1 MLKNIKVMEMKRSI
15 YNELLR
21 WKQRTERK
29 PLILLGARQ
38 VGKTYILKKFGEAEY
53 DHLIYINCHR
63 NAFAESLFANGFDIP
78 KILHRV
84 SLFYETDIIPG
95 RTLLFFDEIQE
106 IPQGIPSLKY
116 FCEDAPEQHVV
127 VAGSLLGITL
137 RHGESYP
144 VGKVNTLK
152 MFPMTFSEFL
162 NASGRTKLRTALDS
176 LDYDTIRILHD
187 EFADLLRQYYFT
199 GGMPEAVRTYLSTHD
214 TEETRRVQ
222 HEILD
227 AYENDMAKHT
237 ATETQRIRM
246 VWNSIPSQLARER
259 KKFKYSD
266 VAHGARARE
275 YEIALQW
282 LVDAGLVYK
291 VERAKQPIHPLK
303 FYADNSAFKI
313 YMNDC
318 GLLAAMYDA
327 QPRDMLLGNQVF
339 ESFKGA
345 FTENY
350 VLQQL
355 IAHDSLP
362 VFYYSKDNSTMEVDF
377 LVQTPHR
384 IIPTEVKAEE
394 NVKSKSLS
402 AFVTHEFGSHQLK
415 GLRCS
420 MKSYIDQGWMENIP
434 LYAVEAY
441 FHS

>member
-1 MLKNIKVMEMKRSI
+1 MEMKRNI
-15 YNELLR
+15 YDKLVS
-21 WKQRTERK
+21 WKQHTNRK

-38 VGKTYILKKFGEAEY
+38 VGKTYILKKFGETEY
-53 DHLIYINCHR
+53 DRLVYINCHR
-63 NAFAESLFANGFDIP
+63 NSFAESLFANGFDIP
-78 KILHRV
+78 KILNRI

-95 RTLLFFDEIQE
+95 STLLFFDEIQE
-106 IPQGIPSLKY
+106 IPQGIPALKY
-116 FCEDAPEQHVV
+116 FCENAPEQHVV

-144 VGKVNTLK
+144 VGKVNTLR
-152 MFPMTFSEFL
+152 MYPMTFSEFL
-162 NASGRTKLRTALDS
+162 DASGRTRLRKAIDGLDF
-176 LDYDTIRILHD
+176 DTLRVFHEELT
-187 EFADLLRQYYFT
+187 DLLRQYYFT
-199 GGMPEAVRTYLSTHD
+199 GGMPEAVHTFLTTHD
-214 TEETRRVQ
+214 TAETRRVQ

-237 ATETQRIRM
+237 ATETQRIHM
-246 VWNSIPSQLARER
+246 VWSSIPSQLARER

-266 VAHGARARE
+266 VASGARARE
-275 YEIALQW
+275 FEVALQW

-291 VERAKQPIHPLK
+291 VERTKQPVRPLK
-303 FYADNSAFKI
+303 FYADNAAFKV

-318 GLLAAMYDA
+318 GLLAALADA
-327 QPRDMLLGNQVF
+327 QPRDMLLGSQVF

-345 FTENY
+345 LTENY

-355 IAHDSLP
+355 AALDSLS

-377 LVQTPHR
+377 LVQTPER

-394 NVKSKSLS
+394 NVKSKSL
-402 AFVTHEFGSHQLK
+402 FTFICHEFISHQLK

-434 LYAVEAY
+434 LYAVES
-441 FHS
+441 FFQE